1 MKVTITARSCPSMR
15 KEQRMK
21 VTITARSCPS
31 MRRRKDE
38 GNDYGKIVP
47 FNAKNKG

>member
-1 MKVTITARSCPSMR
+1 
-15 KEQRMK
+15 MK

-38 GNDYGKIVP
+38 GNDYGRSCPSMRRTRMKKVTITARSCP
-47 FNAKNKG
+47 SMR